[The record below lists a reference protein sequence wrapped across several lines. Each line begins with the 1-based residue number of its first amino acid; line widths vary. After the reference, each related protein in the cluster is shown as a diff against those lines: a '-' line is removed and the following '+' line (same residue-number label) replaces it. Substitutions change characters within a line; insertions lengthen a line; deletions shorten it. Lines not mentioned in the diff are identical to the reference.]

1 MNGEEFLPF
10 EAPLRPLPLPA
21 LSLASALLAA
31 SYPFALWCAWRPWG
45 TNEAWMVAWPI
56 LTALIVV
63 GLVAIAAL
71 RFVRPEN
78 RASAQQLL
86 ILALVSAAGAVAALR
101 AADMVS
107 RREEERFVE
116 RSGPLVVAIERFARE
131 RGRAPARLEALVPD
145 FLARV
150 PPTGVGVCP
159 AYRLER
165 GPSDWEL
172 VLPRVPGQTGERL
185 VHPASGEPVHGPD
198 DRRIGSWWALHIS
211 E

>member
-1 MNGEEFLPF
+1 VSGDEDLPF

-21 LSLASALLAA
+21 LALASTLLAA
-31 SYPFALWCAWRPWG
+31 SYPFALWCAWQPWG

-56 LTALIVV
+56 VTALLVV
-63 GLVAIAAL
+63 GLVAVAAL

-86 ILALVSAAGAVAALR
+86 ILALISAACAVLALR
-101 AADMVS
+101 AEDMVS
-107 RREEERFVE
+107 RREQQRFVA
-116 RSGPLVVAIERFARE
+116 RSGPLVSAIERFARG
-131 RGRAPARLEALVPD
+131 RGRAPARLEELVPD
-145 FLARV
+145 FLPRV

-159 AYRLER
+159 AYQLEK

-185 VHPASGEPVHGPD
+185 VHPAAGEPVHGPE
-198 DRRIGSWWALHIS
+198 DRRIGSWWVIHIS